1 MSAGQPSVPAMPA
14 PSVSAEQQFVGFGK
28 LEWTAL
34 PPPHDLPLW
43 QPALRAALA
52 SDGAELSCTLPAL
65 SVRRAAV
72 VSDSAAQGSSGPT
85 WPPCHGR
92 GRFDQAVAR
101 CQCRSGYGGDS
112 CEQPIPQRCN
122 DDRKRC
128 VPGRATPGMSTSGA
142 LGERPS
148 CTEWTRVLS
157 RCSAQCDETL
167 NRCVCGDRAVH
178 PGRHMKS
185 CEMKGI
191 GQLVTWRSPGW
202 ARFEILKPWQI
213 WS

>member
-1 MSAGQPSVPAMPA
+1 MPA
-14 PSVSAEQQFVGFGK
+14 PSVSAEQQFVGLGK

-65 SVRRAAV
+65 SVRRSAV
-72 VSDSAAQGSSGPT
+72 VSDSAAQGAGGPI

-101 CQCRSGYGGDS
+101 CQCRAGYGGDS

-128 VPGRATPGMSTSGA
+128 VPGRAKPGMTTSGA

-157 RCSAQCDETL
+157 RCSAQVRVRVRVRVSLTL
-167 NRCVCGDRAVH
+167 TPTLGLSLTLTLILTLTSVTRRSTAACAATGRCTRG
-178 PGRHMKS
+178 G
-185 CEMKGI
+185 
-191 GQLVTWRSPGW
+191 T
-202 ARFEILKPWQI
+202 
-213 WS
+213 